1 MNITNITYNITNSD
15 KTNNNINII
24 VILIIILFFGS
35 FLIFYV
41 HFMVCRTFPR
51 LPGPNP
57 PHNNNNNNNN
67 DSDNDSD
74 EEERYYTS
82 SSHSHFN
89 RNNTLRVGMM
99 TSTGRITSLGIEY
112 SESENNSDSDSE
124 EESKSIQTKEIL
136 TFSNINKYP
145 IFCSICQEKQLNTI
159 KIDCNHHFCEEC
171 IKEYLKI
178 NNNCPICRNKID
190 NIYKIKIKILK
201 I

>member
-1 MNITNITYNITNSD
+1 MNYFINETLLLIMNITNITYNTTHID
-15 KTNNNINII
+15 KSNNNINII

-51 LPGPNP
+51 LPNISPQY
-57 PHNNNNNNNN
+57 NNYN
-67 DSDNDSD
+67 DSDSDSD
-74 EEERYYTS
+74 YEDRYYTS
-82 SSHSHFN
+82 LSNSHLN
-89 RNNTLRVGMM
+89 RNDTLRVE
-99 TSTGRITSLGIEY
+99 RIISIGVQY
-112 SESENNSDSDSE
+112 SESESE

-171 IKEYLKI
+171 LREYLKI
-178 NNNCPICRNKID
+178 NNNCPICRNKI
-190 NIYKIKIKILK
+190 NHI
-201 I
+201 